1 MILDA
6 RQDSTPRSLET
17 AVTIVGSGAAGLTL
31 ALELDRL
38 GVPCVMLEA
47 GGDGFDKTAQ
57 EFYRAASIAPE
68 DHGPVH
74 MYRRREFGG
83 TTSIWGGRCIPF
95 DPIDFENR
103 PWIPHAH
110 WPVSYDQVAP
120 HYPRALEICKAGP
133 NVFQAQDALP
143 GQQAPLVEGL
153 ATEDVI
159 LDRIERFSEPTHFG
173 RAYREQIAASK
184 TVTVLVNAIVLE
196 VTADEGGKTA
206 TGVVAKTIAG
216 AQVVVKAS
224 TVVVAAGALETARI
238 LLASRSAKACGL
250 GNEKD
255 LVGRFYQSH
264 LEGEVGEIQF
274 KAPVGSVR
282 LDYERS
288 PEGVYCRRYIWLSP
302 AAQRREKLAGLI
314 LRPTHVSIADP
325 GHGNP
330 VLSAMYVV
338 KDLLVPEYGRR
349 MTSTERSTAGQLDAS
364 REALFAR
371 HLTNVILGAP
381 RLAAFGAN
389 WVRKRNLAKRKLPS
403 VVLRDVRNR
412 YVLDVNAEQTPNFRS
427 RVYLS
432 DQLDPLGVPRLHV
445 DWRTTEQDRDMIA
458 RALPLIQKGFATG
471 TAAEVEFGERSP
483 SDFAARLTR
492 VGGHHIGTA
501 RMAASPGEGVIDS
514 DGQAFDCKGLY
525 IAGAATFPTSGF
537 ANPTLLLIALTLRLA
552 QHLKEARPS

>member
-6 RQDSTPRSLET
+6 RQDSTPRHLET
-17 AVTIVGSGAAGLTL
+17 EVAIIGSGAAGLTL

-57 EFYRAASIAPE
+57 DFYRAASISP
-68 DHGPVH
+68 DNHGPVH

-95 DPIDFENR
+95 DPIDFEDR

-110 WPVSYDQVAP
+110 WPVSYDEVAA

-133 NVFQAQDALP
+133 NLFRAEDALP
-143 GQQAPLVEGL
+143 GQPAPLVEGV
-153 ATEDVI
+153 ASEDLI

-184 TVTVLVNAIVLE
+184 GVTVLVNAIVLE
-196 VTADEGGKTA
+196 VTADEGGRSV
-206 TGVVAKTIAG
+206 TGLVAKTAAG
-216 AQVVVKAS
+216 SQITVKARS
-224 TVVVAAGALETARI
+224 VVVAAGALETARI

-274 KAPVGSVR
+274 KAPAASVR

-288 PEGVYCRRYIWLSP
+288 PEGIYCRRYIWLSP
-302 AAQRREKLAGLI
+302 AAQRREKLGGLL
-314 LRPTHVSIADP
+314 LRPHHVSIANPD
-325 GHGNP
+325 HGNP

-349 MTSTERSTAGQLDAS
+349 MTSTERDRAGKLGAS
-364 REALFAR
+364 RGALFAR
-371 HLTNVILGAP
+371 HMTNVILGSP
-381 RLAAFGAN
+381 RLAAFAVN

-403 VVLRDVRNR
+403 VVLRDARNH
-412 YVLDVNAEQTPNFRS
+412 YVLDVNAEQTPNFDS
-427 RVYLS
+427 RVRLS
-432 DQLDPLGVPRLHV
+432 DQLDPLGMPRLAI
-445 DWRTTEQDRDMIA
+445 DWRTTEQDRDMVA
-458 RALPLIQKGFATG
+458 RALPLIQRGFASG
-471 TAAEVEFGERSP
+471 SAAEVQLERSP
-483 SDFAARLTR
+483 ADYASALTR
-492 VGGHHIGTA
+492 IGGHHIGTA
-501 RMAASPGEGVIDS
+501 RMASSAADGVVDR

-525 IAGAATFPTSGF
+525 VAGAAAFPTSGF
-537 ANPTLLLIALTLRLA
+537 ANPTLVLVALTLRLA
-552 QHLKEARPS
+552 QHLKDVRPN